1 MSSSSSSPRPN
12 LDFYRKQAKQ
22 LVRDVRAGE
31 GRALERIRPQLRH
44 IVSLADAQL
53 VVAREQGFQ
62 SWASFQEDAARS
74 AEAPAEVASRALAPT
89 PTLEQLA
96 ELLAGEAFVWPRQ
109 VCERLRAALHRG
121 DSVDAA
127 GAVCAM
133 EWALGEIAAGLT
145 IEADYRSSRRT
156 GVERSVADRA
166 MRALELLSRVTREEA
181 LDLSVIRCSFC
192 LKDNHQVAKLLRG
205 SKGYICDVCTAAA
218 AEILQKHAS

>member
-1 MSSSSSSPRPN
+1 MSSSSSSPRSN
-12 LDFYRKQAKQ
+12 LDSYRKQAKQ

-53 VVAREQGFQ
+53 VIAREQGFQ
-62 SWASFQEDAARS
+62 SWASFQESAAR
-74 AEAPAEVASRALAPT
+74 EAPQQESPSTA
-89 PTLEQLA
+89 LEQLA
-96 ELLAGEAFVWPRQ
+96 ELLEGDAFVWPRQ

-121 DSVDAA
+121 DGVDAA
-127 GAVCAM
+127 GAACAM

-156 GVERSVADRA
+156 GVEPSLADRA
-166 MRALELLSRVTREEA
+166 MRALELLSRVVREEA
-181 LDLSVIRCSFC
+181 LDLSAIRCSFC
-192 LKDNHQVAKLLRG
+192 LKLTHEVAKLIRG

-218 AEILQKHAS
+218 VEILQKHAS